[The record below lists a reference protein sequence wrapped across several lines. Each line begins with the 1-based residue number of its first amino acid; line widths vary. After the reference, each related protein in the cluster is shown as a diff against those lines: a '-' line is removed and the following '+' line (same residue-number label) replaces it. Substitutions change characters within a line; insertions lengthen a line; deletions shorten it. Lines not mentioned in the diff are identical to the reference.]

1 MVSGVN
7 TITYANKTINQFLDC
22 EGITAPIYSTDNI
35 RSSETIF
42 GFENGDPTKKVE
54 MRITGVVNDFV
65 PILNTN
71 KSSIGE
77 QISVRNLGESI
88 PNPISNRSNKE
99 IFANSWIYNTSS
111 TFEADFGQN
120 TITLKS
126 EIDESSLKVGDQF
139 EIIQRSDY
147 SVTATG
153 TVKEVI
159 DSKSFQSLSLIHI

>member
-1 MVSGVN
+1 
-7 TITYANKTINQFLDC
+7 
-22 EGITAPIYSTDNI
+22 
-35 RSSETIF
+35 
-42 GFENGDPTKKVE
+42 

-99 IFANSWIYNTSS
+99 IFANSWVYNTSS

-120 TITLKS
+120 AITLK
-126 EIDESSLKVGDQF
+126 
-139 EIIQRSDY
+139 
-147 SVTATG
+147 
-153 TVKEVI
+153 
-159 DSKSFQSLSLIHI
+159 LSLIHI

>member
-1 MVSGVN
+1 
-7 TITYANKTINQFLDC
+7 
-22 EGITAPIYSTDNI
+22 
-35 RSSETIF
+35 
-42 GFENGDPTKKVE
+42 

-77 QISVRNLGESI
+77 QIRVRNFWESI

-120 TITLKS
+120 AITLKS
-126 EIDESSLKVGDQF
+126 DIDESSLKVGDQF

-153 TVKEVI
+153 TVDNII
-159 DSKSFQSLSLIHI
+159 DSKSFQSITLTFTDPLKGYPYIQSNVHDIRRVLKKANSISTPIKYCLLYTSPSPRD